1 LCSLGQNGRKKSKH
15 NFQRFEKGRNA
26 GGGAGAAPLYRY
38 RFHLKD
44 ANGGKLVSPLDSWPS
59 QLYLYDTYA
68 LTIEIRNTG
77 KQEQE

>member
-1 LCSLGQNGRKKSKH
+1 MQ
-15 NFQRFEKGRNA
+15 
-26 GGGAGAAPLYRY
+26 GGGAWAAPLYRY
-38 RFHLKD
+38 RFHLKG

-59 QLYLYDTYA
+59 QLYFYDTFA